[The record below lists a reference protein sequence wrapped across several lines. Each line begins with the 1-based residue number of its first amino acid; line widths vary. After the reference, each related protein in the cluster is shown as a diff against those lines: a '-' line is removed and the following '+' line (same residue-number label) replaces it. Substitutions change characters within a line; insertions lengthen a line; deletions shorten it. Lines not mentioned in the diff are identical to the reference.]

1 MDVMFVATVP
11 LSSSHFRSADNLLQ
25 STLLHKRIQMLFPAR

>member
-1 MDVMFVATVP
+1 MDVMFMATVL

-25 STLLHKRIQMLFPAR
+25 STLHKRIQMLSLAR

>member
-1 MDVMFVATVP
+1 MGVMFMATVP

-25 STLLHKRIQMLFPAR
+25 STLLHKRNQMLFSAR